1 MTVED
6 SREPTLEPD
15 VTESVL
21 FEMQAERKRTVTG
34 LEDNRIDADSAEEE
48 LAKALNVCDS
58 YEMTK

>member
-21 FEMQAERKRTVTG
+21 FEMQVERKRPVTG

-48 LAKALNVCDS
+48 LAKALNVYDS